1 MFGVRGESWSL
12 SDVPLVLRGRRTSC
26 AVAAEEVRYAPA
38 FGVLRVTA
46 AFGVAALHVISLW
59 LRDTDPGT
67 ASWWIADFYDAAT
80 RWCVP
85 VFIMISGALL
95 LKPHRLQPLNVFY
108 RRRMGR
114 ILAPLLFWTV
124 FYLGLRVCFEGATW
138 PVVVRDLV
146 RGQPYG
152 HLWYLYV
159 IVGLYWITPLL
170 QPFVGRASRR
180 ELAWA
185 VVPLLA
191 AVSAHSLI
199 STFTAGQGKPTVFSL
214 FVGYIPYY
222 LCGYLLSLV
231 VVPPRWIKCLA
242 AAVMAV
248 WIGIALGT
256 GLLFHRIEFYLSSHH
271 SMLIMLLSVGVFL
284 LAGGLFGQQRAGGAH
299 SWRILRYLDG
309 LSFGIYL
316 VHPLFLYVTM
326 RLGVPTRHMLGQPL
340 LWIPAVSIIII
351 LASILLTSCLKA
363 IPAVRRTV

>member
-1 MFGVRGESWSL
+1 MCGVPGQSQTPSP
-12 SDVPLVLRGRRTSC
+12 VPIALGDRQTPCSVT
-26 AVAAEEVRYAPA
+26 AEEACYRPA
-38 FGVLRVTA
+38 LGVLRVTA

-67 ASWWIADFYDAAT
+67 TAWWIADFYDAAT

-95 LKPHRLQPLNVFY
+95 LKPHVLQPPTVFY

-114 ILAPLLFWTV
+114 ILIPLMFWTT
-124 FYLGLRVCFEGATW
+124 FYLGLRVCFEGISG
-138 PVVVRDLV
+138 PIVVRDVV
-146 RGQPYG
+146 RGHPYG

-159 IVGLYWITPLL
+159 VVGLYWITPLL
-170 QPFVGRASRR
+170 QPFVGRTSRR
-180 ELAWA
+180 ELVWT

-191 AVSAHSLI
+191 AVSAHSLV

-231 VVPPRWIKCLA
+231 VVPPRWIKYLA
-242 AAVMAV
+242 AGVAAV

-271 SMLIMLLSVGVFL
+271 SPAIILLSAGLFL
-284 LAGGLFGQQRAGGAH
+284 LASGLFGSQRIGRAH
-299 SWRILRYLDG
+299 LWKVLRYLDSM
-309 LSFGIYL
+309 SFGIYL
-316 VHPLFLYVTM
+316 SHPLFLFIVM
-326 RLGVPTRHMLGQPL
+326 RLGLPTPSMLRQPL
-340 LWIPAVSIIII
+340 LCIPAISLIII